1 MIENTAAMCL
11 IIEPFALIAGTIWPS
26 LLAKTVAEASMPLT
40 TVDSAVFK
48 GVLTLFL
55 VLTVVFGPL
64 Y

>member
-11 IIEPFALIAGTIWPS
+11 IIEPFALIASTIGPS

-40 TVDSAVFK
+40 TVDGAVFK